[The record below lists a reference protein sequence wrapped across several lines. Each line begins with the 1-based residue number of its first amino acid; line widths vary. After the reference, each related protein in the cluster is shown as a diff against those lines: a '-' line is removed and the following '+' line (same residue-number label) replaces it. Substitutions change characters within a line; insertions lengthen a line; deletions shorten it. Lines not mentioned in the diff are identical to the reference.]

1 MFSVSVSFHDNN
13 LEKELAERGSEELSD
28 SGAGKEAKNGEGES
42 TATIGLPHI
51 VSSGKD
57 VLA

>member
-1 MFSVSVSFHDNN
+1 MFSVSVRFHDNH
-13 LEKELAERGSEELSD
+13 LEEELAERGSELSD

-42 TATIGLPHI
+42 TATIGLTHI
-51 VSSGKD
+51 VSSGRD